1 MFFWSRQGKQQ
12 QLCTSSWGGMYLCVH
27 ECERARLHVCVSVCV
42 LVNVCVYCSGCGAD
56 GEGHTKL
63 SPGNYILPSI
73 HKKRRRKIQ
82 SARDRKEKNVGEEQS
97 EQRKN

>member
-1 MFFWSRQGKQQ
+1 M
-12 QLCTSSWGGMYLCVH
+12 
-27 ECERARLHVCVSVCV
+27 CVSECVPVNVC
-42 LVNVCVYCSGCGAD
+42 VCVYCSGCGAD

-82 SARDRKEKNVGEEQS
+82 SGPLHSARDRKGGEKMNKE
-97 EQRKN
+97 RKDDTDKNSGCA